1 MKLFKDEY
9 HIFYQPYIDAVN
21 LNESIILNLQ
31 NSLNELFAVL
41 GDVPTEKQ
49 NFVYAEGKWSLKE
62 VMVHIID
69 TERIMAYRA
78 LRISRQ
84 DEINLAGFDEKK
96 YIWNANSKDIKFIDL
111 LKEFSLLRKANI
123 LMFKGISNE
132 MLELK
137 GNANDSPISARALG
151 YILSGHVLHHLKII
165 KERYL

>member
-9 HIFYQPYIDAVN
+9 HGFFQPYINMVN
-21 LNESIILNLQ
+21 LNESILTNLQ

-62 VMVHIID
+62 LLLHLID
-69 TERIMAYRA
+69 TERVMAYRA

-84 DEINLAGFDEKK
+84 DETNLAGFDEQK
-96 YIWNANSKDIKFIDL
+96 YIWNANSKNLEFIDL

-137 GNANDSPISARALG
+137 GSANDVAISVKALG
-151 YILSGHVLHHLKII
+151 YILSGHVLHHLKIVT
-165 KERYL
+165 ERYL